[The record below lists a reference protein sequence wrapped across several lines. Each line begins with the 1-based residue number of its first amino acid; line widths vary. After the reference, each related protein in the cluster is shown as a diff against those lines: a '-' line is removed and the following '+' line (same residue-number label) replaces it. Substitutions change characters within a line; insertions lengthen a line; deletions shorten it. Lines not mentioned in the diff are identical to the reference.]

1 MQLDMF
7 PTDLHLRCIDDAR
20 NKRRFYALSVER
32 TLFGDWVLVRE
43 WGRIGT
49 GGRIRRDFYA
59 SVGPALDALYDL
71 GETKRRRGYVP
82 LTVN

>member
-20 NKRRFYALSVER
+20 NKQRFYALSVEQ

-49 GGRIRRDFYA
+49 GGRTRRDFFP
-59 SVGPALDALYDL
+59 SVGPALDALHDL
-71 GETKRRRGYVP
+71 ARMKSRRGY
-82 LTVN
+82 TAH